1 MDLSYSEAAERF
13 RTRVRDVL
21 DDALPDTWTGTGALE
36 RNELAHFEV
45 AWRSRLF
52 EAGLLGVSWPVE
64 FGGGGLSH
72 LEEIVLHEELTRRA
86 APLGVPNDIFGLNMI
101 GPTLLRWGSDEQR
114 RHFVPRILSG
124 QDRWCQGY
132 SEPNAG
138 SDLGGLGCRA
148 RLVGGEWVIDGQK
161 VWTSYG
167 HSADWI
173 FLLVRTGTSEHKH
186 DGITFLLVP
195 MSQQGIEVRPI
206 RMITGE
212 PEFNEVFFDGARTSA
227 SNVVGPVGDGWR
239 VAMSLLGYERGQE
252 AATAHVRYRQE
263 LDRLFALARSREVAD
278 DPRIRQRLA
287 HCYAKVE
294 MMRYMG
300 LRALAGF
307 LDGAQPGP
315 DAAVF
320 KLYWSEY
327 HQEVTE
333 LALDVLG
340 VAATTPAGRWPSTV
354 AGPDDPGV
362 DPLDTASWVGTFL
375 NARAGTIYSGTSQIQ
390 RNVIGESVLG
400 LPREP
405 RPRTSQGGTVA
416 PSERPERR

>member
-1 MDLSYSEAAERF
+1 
-13 RTRVRDVL
+13 
-21 DDALPDTWTGTGALE
+21 
-36 RNELAHFEV
+36 
-45 AWRSRLF
+45 
-52 EAGLLGVSWPVE
+52 
-64 FGGGGLSH
+64 
-72 LEEIVLHEELTRRA
+72 
-86 APLGVPNDIFGLNMI
+86 MI

-173 FLLVRTGTSEHKH
+173 FLLVRTGTTERKH

-195 MSQQGIEVRPI
+195 MSQEGIEVRPI
-206 RMITGE
+206 RMISGE

-263 LDRLFALARSREVAD
+263 LDRWLALARSRAVAD

-405 RPRTSQGGTVA
+405 RPRTSQGDTVA
-416 PSERPERR
+416 PSERSERH